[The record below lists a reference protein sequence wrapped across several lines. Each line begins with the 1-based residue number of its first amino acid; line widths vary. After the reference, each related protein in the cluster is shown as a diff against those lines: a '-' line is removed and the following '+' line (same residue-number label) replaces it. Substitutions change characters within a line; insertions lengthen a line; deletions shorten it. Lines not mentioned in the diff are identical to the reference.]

1 MATAMAWV
9 SGSKMLHTSWQFSQ
23 ERPPRMYS
31 KVREARLRVL
41 LVCTARRRSGES
53 VSRMVANATVTRP
66 AKAMEVTKMLP
77 SSLNSE

>member
-53 VSRMVANATVTRP
+53 V
-66 AKAMEVTKMLP
+66 
-77 SSLNSE
+77 